1 MARYDEGEGKPSQT
15 AKLFEGERW
24 LVLTGLLGFVLA
36 AGCGIWVLLFGG
48 QAAPDGD
55 VSKAISFNAAL
66 GLFLLST
73 AAISPISGLGRRS
86 RTFFRWFYIALALY
100 SYAAETVQNFRGVNP
115 RFVKDGTSF
124 DMAVG
129 SMFAAVALLLVA
141 VYLFIAVPFFRRK
154 AYDRRPELVLGVRYA
169 MVAVMLSFAAGI
181 WISLNEGRYVGA
193 SGNLIWLHGLGFHAL
208 QAIPLVGWLS
218 ERTALAG
225 PTRRAMVHLSG
236 FTFLLGL
243 AAIAVQTYLGSPLW
257 EWSIYPIIACECFLI
272 SLATGCVMLG
282 KSEWLGLSADGPRR
296 SSSAERKG

>member
-1 MARYDEGEGKPSQT
+1 MARHNEGMPSAAA

-48 QAAPDGD
+48 AIAPDGD
-55 VSKAISFNAAL
+55 VTNTISFNAAL
-66 GLFLLST
+66 GIFLLST
-73 AAISPISGLGRRS
+73 AAVSPLSGLGRAS
-86 RTFFRWFYIALALY
+86 RAFFRWFYIALALY
-100 SYAAETVQNFRGVNP
+100 AYAAETVQNFRGVDP
-115 RFVKDGTSF
+115 RFVKNGTSF
-124 DMAVG
+124 DYAVG
-129 SMFAAVALLLVA
+129 MMFAIVALLLVA
-141 VYLFIAVPFFRRK
+141 VYLLIAVPFFRRK

-193 SGNLIWLHGLGFHAL
+193 SGNIIWLHGFGFHAL

-218 ERTALAG
+218 ERTALAS

-243 AAIAVQTYLGSPLW
+243 SAIAVQTYLGGPLL
-257 EWSIYPIIACECFLI
+257 EWSIYPIIACECFLV
-272 SLATGCVMLG
+272 SLVTGCVMLG
-282 KSEWLGLSADGPRR
+282 KSDRFGQTANESRR
-296 SSSAERKG
+296 PHASDREG